1 MKKAIPVLKSLWF
14 IMIIALVFVGRDV
27 YFPVLV
33 LLAALALLAPI
44 IREIWS
50 KSDLDERQIQ
60 ISHYSSHIAYFVY
73 SSLLIFAIIREWVQ
87 NGEIPSPLLFVL
99 IFVPLLAKTAVC
111 LYQNYG
117 GVSGHAGFLNLFF
130 RGLLPSKKL
139 DERQAVIGNLSS
151 HVAFYVFLSLTLA
164 VVLFK
169 YVRLNLEPAPL
180 WDMLLFVPL
189 VSKLYVSY
197 FQTYDAAKGARYI
210 LSTIAGL
217 VFIFVLLS
225 HGLSLGALMEALPF
239 LLMAGMIYLSKW
251 APKLAG
257 IIVILVAIAMLV
269 LMRGWMTF
277 DVYVRILMWSLIP
290 IPLILCGLAFMMDR
304 RERTE

>member
-14 IMIIALVFVGRDV
+14 LLVIALVFGGRDV

-33 LLAALALLAPI
+33 LIIALALLAPI
-44 IREIWS
+44 IRELLS
-50 KSDLDERQIQ
+50 KTDLDERQIQ

-73 SSLLIFAIIREWVQ
+73 SFLLIFALVREWAIP
-87 NGEIPSPLLFVL
+87 GEVPVSL
-99 IFVPLLAKTAVC
+99 IFVLLAAPLATKLALC
-111 LYQNYG
+111 LMQNYG
-117 GVSGHAGFLNLFF
+117 GVSGFSSFLNLFF
-130 RGLLPSKKL
+130 RGLLPTRQL

-151 HVAFYVFLSLTLA
+151 HVAFYVFLSLTLV

-169 YVRLNLEPAPL
+169 YVRLDLEPAPL

-189 VSKLYVSY
+189 VSKLYASY
-197 FQTYDAAKGARYI
+197 FKTYDAAKGARYI

-225 HGLSLGALMEALPF
+225 HGLSLGALLEALPI
-239 LLMAGMIYLSKW
+239 LLMAGMIYLSRW

-257 IIVILVAIAMLV
+257 IIVMLVAIAMLV

-290 IPLILCGLAFMMDR
+290 IPLILCGWAFMMER
-304 RERTE
+304 RQRTE